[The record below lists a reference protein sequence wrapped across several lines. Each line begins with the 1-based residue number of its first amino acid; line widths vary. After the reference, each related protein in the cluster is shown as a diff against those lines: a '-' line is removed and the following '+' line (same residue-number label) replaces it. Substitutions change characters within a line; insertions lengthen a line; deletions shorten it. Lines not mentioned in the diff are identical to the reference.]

1 MLVTLFTPT
10 IETVINQVIKL
21 DPDAKARLTTLD
33 GKLIKFDLLD
43 LKQSIFFKIDDDYIV
58 VKDASTAEGS
68 YEQAANAELKGN
80 SLSFFNLAL
89 SEQQDPLFKGEV
101 LFAGEIQT
109 AQKFQK
115 FFEQLDIDWEEHLS
129 KYTGDVIAHE
139 LFKAGK
145 SFHSWAM
152 ETLNTAKLNMS
163 EYLRFEARAT
173 PASIE
178 LENFYEDVA
187 DLKSDV
193 ERLEQKIS
201 RLIAKRQTSES
212 HE

>member
-1 MLVTLFTPT
+1 MLVSLFAPT

-21 DPDAKARLTTLD
+21 DPDAKARLFKLD
-33 GKLIKFDLLD
+33 GKLIKFELTD
-43 LKQSIFFKIDDDYIV
+43 LKQSIYFKIDEDYIV
-58 VKDASTAEGS
+58 VKEAFNNELKP
-68 YEQAANAELKGN
+68 NAELKGN

-101 LFAGEIQT
+101 MFSGEIQT
-109 AQKFQK
+109 AQKFQH

-129 KYTGDVIAHE
+129 KYTGDIVAHE

-145 SFHSWAM
+145 SFHGWAM
-152 ETLNTAKLNMS
+152 ETLNTAKLNLS

-178 LENFYEDVA
+178 LENFFDDVA

-193 ERLEQKIS
+193 ERIELRINRLLAKKIS
-201 RLIAKRQTSES
+201 GE
-212 HE
+212 

>member
-1 MLVTLFTPT
+1 MLIGLLAPT
-10 IETVINQVIKL
+10 IETVINQVVKL
-21 DPDAKARLTTLD
+21 DPDARERLNSLD
-33 GKLIKFDLLD
+33 GKLIKFELTDLN
-43 LKQSIFFKIDDDYIV
+43 QSVFFKIDDEYIL
-58 VKDASTAEGS
+58 VKDAF
-68 YEQAANAELKGN
+68 EQEANAELKGN
-80 SLSFFNLAL
+80 SMSFFSLAL

-101 LFAGEIQT
+101 LFSGEIQT

-129 KYTGDVIAHE
+129 KYTGDVVAHE

-145 SFHSWAM
+145 SFHGWAM

-193 ERLEQKIS
+193 DRLEQKIN
-201 RLIAKRQTSES
+201 RLIARLQSNLN
-212 HE
+212 

>member
-1 MLVTLFTPT
+1 MLISLLAPT

-21 DPDAKARLTTLD
+21 DPDAKERLNALN
-33 GKLIKFDLLD
+33 GKLIKFELTDLQ
-43 LKQSIFFKIDDDYIV
+43 QSVFFKIDESYIV
-58 VKDASTAEGS
+58 VKESFEET
-68 YEQAANAELKGN
+68 ANAELKGN

-101 LFAGEIQT
+101 LFSGDIQT
-109 AQKFQK
+109 AQKFQR

-129 KYTGDVIAHE
+129 QYTGDVIAHE
-139 LFKAGK
+139 LFKTGK
-145 SFHSWAM
+145 SFHNWAM
-152 ETLNTAKLNMS
+152 ETLDTAKLNFS
-163 EYLRFEARAT
+163 EYLRFESRST

-193 ERLEQKIS
+193 SRLEQKIN
-201 RLIAKRQTSES
+201 RLIAKRQAAAD